1 MNPDS
6 ARNPGKNCPVV
17 VSKILACEKQ
27 MFLLA
32 HCCWVTFREE
42 ERLLPSDRNSTL
54 MTQKLSR
61 IRSEALIGRRSSF
74 IIFAI
79 VYEWQTKDKRPQRRN
94 ERRWIS
100 DKIVNIWVFWSSF
113 ADEHSTL
120 PKSTRRNVNIE
131 QMFTWEPHDYR
142 IYYVSTDLRL
152 QYGISVAES
161 QTFLLAKR
169 PSAAMSEEKR
179 LPSAGYRIP
188 ENFACGIWNTR
199 LGNPEYS
206 RRKPESNQRLQ
217 SRIQVPLS
225 KTGMRFLESGIYGM
239 ESRI

>member
-17 VSKILACEKQ
+17 VSKILAWGKQ

-32 HCCWVTFREE
+32 HCRWVTFREE

-54 MTQKLSR
+54 MTQNLSR
-61 IRSEALIGRRSSF
+61 IRSEELIGRRSSF

-113 ADEHSTL
+113 ADEQGWTQH
-120 PKSTRRNVNIE
+120 
-131 QMFTWEPHDYR
+131 FTKIDQEKRKHWTNLHLEPHDYR

-188 ENFACGIWNTR
+188 ENFDCGIWNTR

-206 RRKPESNQRLQ
+206 RRKPESN
-217 SRIQVPLS
+217 
-225 KTGMRFLESGIYGM
+225 
-239 ESRI
+239 

>member
-32 HCCWVTFREE
+32 HCRWVTFREE

-54 MTQKLSR
+54 MTQNLSR
-61 IRSEALIGRRSSF
+61 IRSEALIGRQSSF

-113 ADEHSTL
+113 ADEHNTL

-131 QMFTWEPHDYR
+131 Q
-142 IYYVSTDLRL
+142 I
-152 QYGISVAES
+152 
-161 QTFLLAKR
+161 
-169 PSAAMSEEKR
+169 
-179 LPSAGYRIP
+179 
-188 ENFACGIWNTR
+188 CIWNPMT
-199 LGNPEYS
+199 
-206 RRKPESNQRLQ
+206 
-217 SRIQVPLS
+217 
-225 KTGMRFLESGIYGM
+225 TGFIM
-239 ESRI
+239 